1 MRKMGRMKL
10 MTGSRKNA
18 LVTGGTDGVGKEVA
32 RGLARAG
39 HRVIL
44 VGRDAE
50 KGARVEQE
58 MRETTGNADVQF
70 LQVDLSLVREANRL
84 ADDIAGRWP
93 ALHYLIHSAGVV

>member
-1 MRKMGRMKL
+1 MS
-10 MTGSRKNA
+10 GSRKNA

-50 KGARVEQE
+50 KGALVE
-58 MRETTGNADVQF
+58 RERRSRP
-70 LQVDLSLVREANRL
+70 SLLVMISSGDHQDNV
-84 ADDIAGRWP
+84 
-93 ALHYLIHSAGVV
+93 STNN